1 MRLSLFRRLPVL
13 VLTLAVFA
21 LAACS
26 GGDDSSSDGGDDMAA
41 LQARLA
47 TAQQAIFDAPAL
59 DISLTTQELPT
70 GVNGL
75 LSASGRGYQGAAT
88 DDAAFTGEVNVTAA
102 GTSVKAEVV
111 AVDGIVYAKTGLTPV
126 FLTLDPTTLG
136 APNPSTLVGAEGEGL
151 ATILTETQQLK
162 DGGESRDGRDVLT
175 TITGTIP
182 GSVIADFLPTADPAG
197 NFPVT
202 YRLTKDDTL
211 ADAEITGPFYPGG
224 ADVTYTV
231 KLTANDDDSEITK
244 P

>member
-1 MRLSLFRRLPVL
+1 MRLSLPRQIPVLALTLAAL
-13 VLTLAVFA
+13 VLTG
-21 LAACS
+21 CS
-26 GGDDSSSDGGDDMAA
+26 GGDDTSDGGGDTAA

-59 DISLTTQELPT
+59 DISLATQELPS

-75 LSASGRGYQGAAT
+75 LSASGRGYQGAT
-88 DDAAFTGEVNVTAA
+88 TEDAAFTGEVNVTAA

-111 AVDGIVYAKTGLTPV
+111 AVDGLVYAKTGLTPT
-126 FLTLDPTTLG
+126 FLTLDPASLG
-136 APNPSTLVGAEGEGL
+136 APNPSTLLGAEGQGL
-151 ATILTETQQLK
+151 ATILTETEELT

-175 TITGTIP
+175 TITGTLP
-182 GSVIADFLPTADPAG
+182 GSVISEFLPTADADG
-197 NFPVT
+197 TFPVT
-202 YRLTKDDTL
+202 YRLTEDDTL